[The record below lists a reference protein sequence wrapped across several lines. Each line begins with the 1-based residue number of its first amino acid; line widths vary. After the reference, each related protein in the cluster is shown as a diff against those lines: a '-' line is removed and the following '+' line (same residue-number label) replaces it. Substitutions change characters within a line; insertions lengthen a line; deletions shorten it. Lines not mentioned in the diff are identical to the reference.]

1 MLFSTACRPEAR
13 GCRSKE
19 ELRFPRRTDSLHA
32 SRKTSTSPV
41 FRDDIGQAATVGE
54 LEALSGKKRAARLD
68 AIREACQNY
77 INGPLLEQLSGLLRG
92 LLETAKQAP
101 ELGRVEADPEDPDH
115 QELATSNPTP
125 LKTLSSSPTPGP
137 NFRT

>member
-1 MLFSTACRPEAR
+1 
-13 GCRSKE
+13 
-19 ELRFPRRTDSLHA
+19 
-32 SRKTSTSPV
+32 
-41 FRDDIGQAATVGE
+41 

-115 QELATSNPTP
+115 QKLATSNPTQS
-125 LKTLSSSPTPGP
+125 KTLSSSPIPGP